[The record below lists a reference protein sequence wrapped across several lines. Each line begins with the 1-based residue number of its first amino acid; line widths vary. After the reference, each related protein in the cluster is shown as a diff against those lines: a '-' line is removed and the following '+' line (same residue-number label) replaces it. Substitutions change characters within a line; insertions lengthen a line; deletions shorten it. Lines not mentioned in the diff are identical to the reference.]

1 MLNNVSLVGR
11 LTKDPD
17 VRVLQQSGK
26 VVASFTLAV
35 QRTKDDVDFIPC
47 EAWNKTAESVR
58 DYVTKGSLIGVE
70 GSIKVDNYDTEEGRR
85 TFTKVVANKVHFIL
99 LKTTTEGVAED
110 VGPGSFMTDEELA
123 QR

>member
-11 LTKDPD
+11 LTKDPEI
-17 VRVLQQSGK
+17 RILQQSEK

-47 EAWNKTAESVR
+47 EAWNKTAESIR

-70 GSIKVDNYDTEEGRR
+70 GSIKVESYDTDNGRR
-85 TFTKVVANKVHFIL
+85 TFTKVVANKVHFIV
-99 LKTTTEGVAED
+99 LKSLTEGDTDGDSPER
-110 VGPGSFMTDEELA
+110 FMTDAELA